1 VRQKQKKKTK
11 QNKTKPIY
19 TFLKKTVI
27 MTVFAVT
34 GSSTA
39 FVVRP
44 LVSDG
49 LGLQGSFK
57 DGPMSF
63 RVVSLVAMMP
73 IYSALLVTVGTIF
86 GRHTFFKRF
95 AVKMWSRLLP
105 ASVKAKL
112 LK

>member
-1 VRQKQKKKTK
+1 
-11 QNKTKPIY
+11 
-19 TFLKKTVI
+19 

-73 IYSALLVTVGTIF
+73 IYSALLVTVGTLF

-105 ASVKAKL
+105 DSLKAKL